1 MNIMLVDTNIAEFN
15 EFVQIGVD
23 LFMERTISMIEKEQ
37 EIKQSTFAQSFTKW
51 LPVILGALVA
61 IGPLSIDMY
70 LPALPQLAGE
80 FSTTA
85 SLVQMSLT
93 ACLLGMAV
101 GQMFAGPFSDVQGRR
116 KPLLAGLVIFSLASI
131 ACAFSTSIWVLLGLR
146 LLQGLAGSAGI
157 VIARAIA
164 RDLYSGY
171 ALTKFFAMLMLVNGA
186 APIIAPV
193 LGGQILAL
201 FSWRVVFI
209 TLAVIGFLLM
219 VTVFFLV
226 KESLL
231 EKNRLSGG
239 LKSTLKAVNSL
250 VRQRYFMGH
259 CLMQGCAFSAL
270 FAYISG
276 SPFVLQNIY
285 EVSPQVFSLVFS
297 INGIGLI
304 VAGQLTGRLS
314 GKFSDVRLLEFGVLL
329 AIAGSTALL
338 SGIFF
343 KGNLYMILV
352 PLFFTASS
360 LAIVASSSFSLAM
373 QEQGKMAGSAA
384 ALIGFFSNITG
395 GIMAPLVGIAG
406 SHNAVPMGVV
416 IMVSEICA
424 GLCFWFMIK
433 PANKK
438 VNKVVVE

>member
-1 MNIMLVDTNIAEFN
+1 MEKTTLVTK
-15 EFVQIGVD
+15 
-23 LFMERTISMIEKEQ
+23 LEKETVIEQ
-37 EIKQSTFAQSFTKW
+37 NAFAKTFTKW
-51 LPVILGALVA
+51 LPLILGALVA

-101 GQMFAGPFSDVQGRR
+101 GQMFAGPVSDIQGRR
-116 KPLLAGLVIFSLASI
+116 TPLLIGLAIFSLASI

-146 LLQGLAGSAGI
+146 LLQGLAGAAGI

-171 ALTKFFAMLMLVNGA
+171 ELTKFFAMLMLVNGV
-186 APIIAPV
+186 APIAAPV
-193 LGGQILAL
+193 LGGQILA
-201 FSWRVVFI
+201 FSSWRAVFV
-209 TLAVIGFLLM
+209 TLTVIGLLL
-219 VTVFFLV
+219 TIIVFFFV

-231 EKNRLSGG
+231 VENRLSGG
-239 LKSTLKAVNSL
+239 VKSTLKAVDSL
-250 VRQRYFMGH
+250 IRQRYFMGH

-285 EVSPQVFSLVFS
+285 EVSPQVFSLVFA

-304 VAGQLTGRLS
+304 IAGQLTGRLS
-314 GKFSDVRLLEFGVLL
+314 GKFSDVKLLEFGVIL
-329 AIAGSTALL
+329 AIVGSTALML
-338 SGIFF
+338 GTFF
-343 KGNLYMILV
+343 KGNVYTILV

-360 LAIVASSSFSLAM
+360 LSIVASSSFSLAM

-406 SHNAVPMGVV
+406 SHNAMPMGVV

-424 GLCFWFMIK
+424 GLCFYFMIK
-433 PANKK
+433 PDHKK
-438 VNKVVVE
+438 ANKVVPE

>member
-1 MNIMLVDTNIAEFN
+1 MEKTTLVTK
-15 EFVQIGVD
+15 
-23 LFMERTISMIEKEQ
+23 LEKETVIEQ
-37 EIKQSTFAQSFTKW
+37 NAFAKTFTKW
-51 LPVILGALVA
+51 LPLILGALVA

-101 GQMFAGPFSDVQGRR
+101 GQMFAGPVSDIQGRR
-116 KPLLAGLVIFSLASI
+116 TPLLIGLAIFSLASI
-131 ACAFSTSIWVLLGLR
+131 ACAFSTSIWILLGLR
-146 LLQGLAGSAGI
+146 LLQGLAGAAGI

-171 ALTKFFAMLMLVNGA
+171 ELTKFFAMLMLVNGV
-186 APIIAPV
+186 APIAAPV
-193 LGGQILAL
+193 LGGQILA
-201 FSWRVVFI
+201 FSSWRAVFV
-209 TLAVIGFLLM
+209 TLTVIGLLLTI
-219 VTVFFLV
+219 TVFFFV

-231 EKNRLSGG
+231 VENRLSGG
-239 LKSTLKAVNSL
+239 VKSTLKAVDSL
-250 VRQRYFMGH
+250 IRQRYFMGH

-285 EVSPQVFSLVFS
+285 EVSPQVFSLVFA

-304 VAGQLTGRLS
+304 IAGQLTGRLS
-314 GKFSDVRLLEFGVLL
+314 GKFSDVKLLEFGVIL
-329 AIAGSTALL
+329 AIVGSIALML
-338 SGIFF
+338 GTFF
-343 KGNLYMILV
+343 KGNVYTILV

-406 SHNAVPMGVV
+406 SHNAMPMGVV

-424 GLCFWFMIK
+424 GLCFYFMIK
-433 PANKK
+433 PAHKK
-438 VNKVVVE
+438 ANKVVPE

>member
-1 MNIMLVDTNIAEFN
+1 MEKTIAMTKHEQETVIGQN
-15 EFVQIGVD
+15 EFAK
-23 LFMERTISMIEKEQ
+23 T
-37 EIKQSTFAQSFTKW
+37 FTKW

-70 LPALPQLAGE
+70 LPALPQLASE

-101 GQMFAGPFSDVQGRR
+101 GQIFAGPLSDIQGRK
-116 KPLLAGLVIFSLASI
+116 KPLLIGLTIFSLASI
-131 ACAFSTSIWVLLGLR
+131 ACAFSTSIWALLGLR
-146 LLQGLAGSAGI
+146 LIQGLAGSAGV

-171 ALTKFFAMLMLVNGA
+171 ELTKFFAMLMLVNGV
-186 APIIAPV
+186 APIAAPV
-193 LGGQILAL
+193 LGGQILAV
-201 FSWRVVFI
+201 FSWRAVFI
-209 TLAVIGFLLM
+209 TLAFIGVVLM
-219 VTVFFLV
+219 FTVFFFI

-231 EKNRLSGG
+231 AENRLTGG
-239 LKSTLKAVNSL
+239 VKSTLKAVKSL
-250 VRQRYFMGH
+250 IGQRYFMGH

-285 EVSPQVFSLVFS
+285 GVSPQVFSIVFA

-304 VAGQLTGRLS
+304 IAGQLTGRLA
-314 GKFSDVRLLEFGVLL
+314 GQFSSEKLLEFGVSL
-329 AIAGSTALL
+329 AIVGSALL
-338 SGIFF
+338 MAGIFF

-373 QEQGKMAGSAA
+373 QEQGRMAGSAA

-395 GIMAPLVGIAG
+395 GVMAPLVGIAG
-406 SHNAVPMGVV
+406 SNNAMPMGIV
-416 IMVSEICA
+416 ILVSEICA
-424 GLCFWFMIK
+424 GVFFWFMIK
-433 PANKK
+433 PFHKK
-438 VNKVVVE
+438 

>member
-1 MNIMLVDTNIAEFN
+1 MEKTIAMIKQEQETIIGQN
-15 EFVQIGVD
+15 EFAK
-23 LFMERTISMIEKEQ
+23 T
-37 EIKQSTFAQSFTKW
+37 FTKW
-51 LPVILGALVA
+51 LPVILGGLVA

-70 LPALPQLAGE
+70 LPALPQLAGQ

-101 GQMFAGPFSDVQGRR
+101 GQMFAGPISDIQGRR
-116 KPLLAGLVIFSLASI
+116 KPLLWGLAIFSLASI
-131 ACAFSTSIWVLLGLR
+131 VCAMSTSIWVLLFLR
-146 LLQGLAGSAGI
+146 LVQGLAGSAGI

-171 ALTKFFAMLMLVNGA
+171 ELTKFFAMLMLVNGVAPIA
-186 APIIAPV
+186 APV
-193 LGGQILAL
+193 FGGQILSV
-201 FSWRVVFI
+201 FSWHAVFI
-209 TLAVIGFLLM
+209 TLAVIGLLLLIA
-219 VTVFFLV
+219 VFFFI

-231 EKNRLSGG
+231 VENRLRGG
-239 LKSTLKAVNSL
+239 IKSTLEAVNSL
-250 VRQRYFMGH
+250 IRQRYFMGH

-285 EVSPQVFSLVFS
+285 EVSPQVFSVIFAV
-297 INGIGLI
+297 NGVGLI
-304 VAGQLTGRLS
+304 IAGQLTGRLS
-314 GKFSDVRLLEFGVLL
+314 GKFSNVKLLEFGVSL
-329 AIAGSTALL
+329 AIIGSVLL
-338 SGIFF
+338 MAGIFF
-343 KGNLYMILV
+343 KGNLYTILV

-406 SHNAVPMGVV
+406 SHNAMPMGVV

-424 GLCFWFMIK
+424 GVCFWLMIK
-433 PANKK
+433 PFHKNK
-438 VNKVVVE
+438 

>member
-1 MNIMLVDTNIAEFN
+1 MGEMIPIAKKKSEIAIEQH
-15 EFVQIGVD
+15 EFV
-23 LFMERTISMIEKEQ
+23 K
-37 EIKQSTFAQSFTKW
+37 SFTKY

-101 GQMFAGPFSDVQGRR
+101 GQMFAGPLSDIQGRR
-116 KPLLAGLVIFSLASI
+116 NPLLLGLAIFSLASI

-146 LLQGLAGSAGI
+146 LLQGMAGSAGI

-171 ALTKFFAMLMLVNGA
+171 ELTKFFAMLMLVNGV
-186 APIIAPV
+186 APIAAPV
-193 LGGQILAL
+193 LGGQILA
-201 FSWRVVFI
+201 FSSWRAVFV
-209 TLAVIGFLLM
+209 TLTVIGLLLTI
-219 VTVFFLV
+219 TVFFFV

-231 EKNRLSGG
+231 VENRLRGG
-239 LKSTLKAVNSL
+239 VKSTLKTVESL
-250 VRQRYFMGH
+250 IRQRYFMGH

-285 EVSPQVFSLVFS
+285 EVSPQVFSLVFA

-304 VAGQLTGRLS
+304 IAGQLTGRLS
-314 GKFSDVRLLEFGVLL
+314 GKFSDVKLLEFGVIL
-329 AIAGSTALL
+329 AIVGSTALML
-338 SGIFF
+338 GTFF
-343 KGNLYMILV
+343 KGNVYTILV

-384 ALIGFFSNITG
+384 ALIGFFSNISG

-406 SHNAVPMGVV
+406 SHNAMPMGVV

-424 GLCFWFMIK
+424 GVCFWFMIK
-433 PANKK
+433 PAHKK
-438 VNKVVVE
+438 ANKVVPE

>member
-1 MNIMLVDTNIAEFN
+1 MLVDTNITEFN
-15 EFVQIGVD
+15 EFVQKGVD
-23 LFMERTISMIEKEQ
+23 LFMEKTISMIQKEQ
-37 EIKQSTFAQSFTKW
+37 EIEQSDFAKSFTKW

-93 ACLLGMAV
+93 ACLIGMAV
-101 GQMFAGPFSDVQGRR
+101 GQMFAGPFSDVLGRR
-116 KPLLAGLVIFSLASI
+116 KPLLIGLVIFALASI
-131 ACAFSTSIWVLLGLR
+131 ACAFSTSIWALLGLR
-146 LLQGLAGSAGI
+146 LIQGLAGSAGV
-157 VIARAIA
+157 VISRAIA

-171 ALTKFFAMLMLVNGA
+171 ELTKFFAMLMLVNGV
-186 APIIAPV
+186 APIAAPV
-193 LGGQILAL
+193 LGGQILA
-201 FSWRVVFI
+201 FSSWRAVFICLTFIGILLTIAVVF
-209 TLAVIGFLLM
+209 F
-219 VTVFFLV
+219 V

-231 EKNRLSGG
+231 EENRLSGG
-239 LKSTLKAVNSL
+239 LKSTLDAVNSL
-250 VRQRYFMGH
+250 IRQRYFMGH

-285 EVSPQVFSLVFS
+285 GVSPQVFSLVFA

-304 VAGQLTGRLS
+304 IAGQLTGRLS
-314 GKFSDVRLLEFGVLL
+314 GKVSDVKLLEFGVIL
-329 AIAGSTALL
+329 AIVGSTALM

-373 QEQGKMAGSAA
+373 QKQGKMAGSAA

-406 SHNAVPMGVV
+406 SHNAMPMGVV

-433 PANKK
+433 PAHKK